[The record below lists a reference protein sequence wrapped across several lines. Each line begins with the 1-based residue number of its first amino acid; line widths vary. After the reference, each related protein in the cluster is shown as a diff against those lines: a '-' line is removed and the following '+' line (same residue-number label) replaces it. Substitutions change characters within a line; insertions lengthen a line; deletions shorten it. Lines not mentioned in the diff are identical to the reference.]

1 MNKMET
7 RNATILVGLLL
18 FLIYNLNNPWF
29 FNKTANTRCGRL
41 IIVAFILFATKYNIY
56 LGFLSILAII
66 GLLQNLE
73 EYGIVNIKK
82 TPNFDTVKPSG
93 FYTFFP
99 FKKNYENFQNPTR
112 NPVITKRAISKS
124 NQMYTPDQSTDYQ
137 NTYKTYSNYITDEEL
152 INENKQN
159 SIPDISVSENGS
171 KFTINELLHLQ
182 NTITPKD
189 SNSMM
194 GTPLYFTPFK
204 PDE

>member
-1 MNKMET
+1 
-7 RNATILVGLLL
+7 
-18 FLIYNLNNPWF
+18 
-29 FNKTANTRCGRL
+29 
-41 IIVAFILFATKYNIY
+41 
-56 LGFLSILAII
+56 
-66 GLLQNLE
+66 
-73 EYGIVNIKK
+73 
-82 TPNFDTVKPSG
+82 
-93 FYTFFP
+93 
-99 FKKNYENFQNPTR
+99 
-112 NPVITKRAISKS
+112 
-124 NQMYTPDQSTDYQ
+124 MYTPDQSTDYQ

>member
-82 TPNFDTVKPSG
+82 TTNFDTVKPSG

-99 FKKNYENFQNPTR
+99 FKKIYENFQNPTR
-112 NPVITKRAISKS
+112 NPVITKRVINKS

-137 NTYKTYSNYITDEEL
+137 NTYKTYSTYITDEEL